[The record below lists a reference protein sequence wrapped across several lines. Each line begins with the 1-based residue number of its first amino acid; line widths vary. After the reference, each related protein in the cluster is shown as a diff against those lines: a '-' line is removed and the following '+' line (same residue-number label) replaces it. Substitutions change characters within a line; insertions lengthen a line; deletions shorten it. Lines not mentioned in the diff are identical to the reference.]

1 MFLEKPELIAFSLL
15 LDLLAEF
22 LQLLLL
28 PLVLLLRLPYVLYVP
43 EAPRVPSLL
52 VQELQRH
59 FLSNPC
65 PSLSPSLQVLQNFEA
80 RGARRRW
87 MRLTTSLGLQLEH
100 LPGRTISYRSPPK
113 RVIVKIPPVKQ
124 G

>member
-28 PLVLLLRLPYVLYVP
+28 RLVLLLRLPYVLYVP

-59 FLSNPC
+59 FLSNLC

-87 MRLTTSLGLQLEH
+87 MKKRLNTSLGLKLEH
-100 LPGRTISYRSPPK
+100 LKEGHF
-113 RVIVKIPPVKQ
+113 IVHPQK